1 MTTLPRLRRRS
12 PLLLVLALA
21 ATALAAPPPVP
32 PTPAPIVKLVSARP
46 FALEQSYASDWRRE
60 KPRVTTGYLLVLEVD
75 PDLVYPRQVEE
86 PVLYVGRQTAE
97 RLNVGYRSGHVV
109 AIVPAVTDPEAK
121 DYVDLGKVR
130 IWFGAPE
137 MPERVDAARI
147 EAEHDAATQAG
158 IAPRPRDE
166 VDAALKR
173 GGAAL
178 RRERKQRLLGD
189 AADLVE
195 RYAPEET
202 DLIAGMRRGSGR

>member
-1 MTTLPRLRRRS
+1 MTTRPPPRRFSLA
-12 PLLLVLALA
+12 LLALALA
-21 ATALAAPPPVP
+21 AMALAAPPPVP

-46 FALEQSYASDWRRE
+46 FSLEQSYACDWRRE

-109 AIVPAVTDPEAK
+109 AIVPAVTDREAK
-121 DYVDLGKVR
+121 DFVDLGKVP
-130 IWFGAPE
+130 IWFGTPE
-137 MPERVDAARI
+137 LPERVDAARI
-147 EAEHDAATQAG
+147 EAEYEAAARAG

-178 RRERKQRLLGD
+178 RSPRKQSLLGD

-202 DLIAGMRRGSGR
+202 DLIAGMRRGLGR